1 MQRSRSR
8 RHRKV
13 SGISEHSTL
22 ELYLHGLGTI
32 IGLGILILPILT
44 IVYYGLLSIY
54 LVIAAGFLALLIGM
68 LIYDISLRHR
78 VDPYSFLKGVLGKEY
93 SFLYGFLL
101 VISFIITTIAAG
113 LASMDELVAFF
124 NLNPYVSLLI
134 VDVIFVIMAVLLFYR
149 VEKKSMN
156 FIGALKIFFVLL
168 LIVVGSLAVYSVGIS
183 PYPSAHVGY
192 SFTLSDFGPIGV
204 FSFVLVLFL
213 WMYGGFESIPIV
225 YRGKDRTKVAKALIF
240 SVLSA
245 MLIFFVIQTLVY
257 LVSGYLSMNPHFV
270 ASIASMFTA
279 NISTLIPGIGIGAPI
294 IIGLSILVILTIAFA
309 LMNAG
314 DKVLHDLSSDG
325 ILPHF
330 MVKSEGYKLLFTA
343 LIPIIV
349 ISAIGFLTA
358 SSSSESLLYISTIAI
373 SALVYV
379 TTFFFLGVGYGVGAY
394 KSRDAVRVAFSVI
407 TSLILI
413 ALILTFPPGFL
424 VGLAI
429 ILIIAL
435 AGYILVK

>member
-168 LIVVGSLAVYSVGIS
+168 LIVVGSLAVYSAGIS

-192 SFTLSDFGPIGV
+192 SFTLS
-204 FSFVLVLFL
+204 
-213 WMYGGFESIPIV
+213 ESIPIV